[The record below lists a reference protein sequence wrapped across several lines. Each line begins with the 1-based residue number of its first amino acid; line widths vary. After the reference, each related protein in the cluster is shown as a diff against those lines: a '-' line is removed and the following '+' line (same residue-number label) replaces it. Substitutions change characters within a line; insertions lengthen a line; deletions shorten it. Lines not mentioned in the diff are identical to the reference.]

1 MPDLKRTHEADVLL
15 LYVILLN
22 ADSRTINWPA
32 VAEAT
37 GITQSAARLKWYRLK
52 QELDQK
58 IEAGGFGYRD
68 MRVAEAQSGGEGDK
82 SAEGSLKKVVSA
94 AATATAT
101 AAEEDEP
108 RSDGKPK
115 GQQQSR
121 LKRERKKK
129 SAKIVQEEGSVL
141 FSDSSSAGSDGDVD
155 EDDWVDGTRG
165 GRRKSFVFYAGGRGD
180 KLGEIKSGGDDDVS
194 ESKQR
199 ELKVMGSQERVSCWS
214 SDSSLVKVG
223 ISGGGSQGEACA
235 IYSDEDHGGNML
247 VKGAEKA
254 GDSAATRENGIDQV
268 KEGAV
273 E

>member
-1 MPDLKRTHEADVLL
+1 
-15 LYVILLN
+15 
-22 ADSRTINWPA
+22 
-32 VAEAT
+32 
-37 GITQSAARLKWYRLK
+37 
-52 QELDQK
+52 
-58 IEAGGFGYRD
+58 
-68 MRVAEAQSGGEGDK
+68 MRVAEAQSGGDGDK

-94 AATATAT
+94 AATATA
-101 AAEEDEP
+101 AGEDEP

-115 GQQQSR
+115 EQQQSR

-129 SAKIVQEEGSVL
+129 STKIVQDAGSVL

-180 KLGEIKSGGDDDVS
+180 KSGEIKSGDDDS
-194 ESKQR
+194 EIKER

-235 IYSDEDHGGNML
+235 IYSDEDHGGNMQ
-247 VKGAEKA
+247 VKGVGKA
-254 GDSAATRENGIDQV
+254 GDSAATEENGIDKV

>member
-1 MPDLKRTHEADVLL
+1 MSDLKRTHEADVLL

-22 ADSRTINWPA
+22 ADSRTINWSA

-52 QELDQK
+52 QELDLK
-58 IEAGGFGYRD
+58 IEAGGFDYRD
-68 MRVAEAQSGGEGDK
+68 MRVAEAQSGSDGDK
-82 SAEGSLKKVVSA
+82 DAGGFSMKVT
-94 AATATAT
+94 TATAATT

-115 GQQQSR
+115 EQQQSQ

-129 SAKIVQEEGSVL
+129 SSKIVQDAESVL

-155 EDDWVDGTRG
+155 EDDWIDGTRG

-180 KLGEIKSGGDDDVS
+180 KLGEIKSDGGVDVS
-194 ESKQR
+194 ETKER

-223 ISGGGSQGEACA
+223 ISGDGSQGEACA
-235 IYSDEDHGGNML
+235 IYSDEDHGGDME
-247 VKGAEKA
+247 VKGGEKA
-254 GDSAATRENGIDQV
+254 GDFAATQENDIDKV